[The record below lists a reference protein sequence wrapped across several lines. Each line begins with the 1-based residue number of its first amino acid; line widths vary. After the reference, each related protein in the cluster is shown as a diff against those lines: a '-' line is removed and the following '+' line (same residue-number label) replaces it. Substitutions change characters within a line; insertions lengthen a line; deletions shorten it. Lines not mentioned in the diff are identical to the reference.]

1 MSKILILEASPR
13 TGFCSNI
20 ANRISKQINEEN
32 ELEILTLR
40 SFNINMCRGC
50 TLCLS
55 KGSSKCMF
63 YQDDVKEVLA
73 KLKWADG
80 IIFVVPNYAL
90 GVPGI
95 LKNLFDRLAYLF
107 HRPRL
112 FHKFCIPIVVQGVY
126 GGKQIA
132 KYINEVMGFWG
143 MEPSEGVVVRGG
155 LELSD
160 AKLSDNDIL
169 KINKATKN
177 FVSIV
182 KTGKSK
188 TPSFFRLLI
197 FRSTRTSM
205 VCSNEVLEVD
215 KKFYVQNGWTKSD
228 YFYEIKLTFI
238 KRIVGRL
245 ADAATRRMI
254 LKDKK
259 IKREINS

>member
-1 MSKILILEASPR
+1 MSKILILDASPR
-13 TGFCSNI
+13 TGYCSNI
-20 ANRISKQINEEN
+20 ANKISKQIGKEN
-32 ELEILTLR
+32 QFEILTLR
-40 SFNINMCRGC
+40 SLNITMCKGC

-126 GGKQIA
+126 GGKQIV
-132 KYINEVMGFWG
+132 KYINEVMGCWG
-143 MEPSEGVVVRGG
+143 MEPSGGVVVKGG
-155 LELSD
+155 LELSA
-160 AKLSDNDIL
+160 AKLSDSDIL
-169 KINKATKN
+169 KIKKAMNN
-177 FVSIV
+177 FVYIV
-182 KTGKSK
+182 KTGKIK
-188 TPSFFRLLI
+188 APSFFRLLI

-205 VCSNEVLEVD
+205 KYSSEVLEVD
-215 KKFYVQNGWTKSD
+215 KKFYEQNGWIKSE
-228 YFYEIKLTFI
+228 YFYDIKLTFI
-238 KRIVGRL
+238 KRIVGTL
-245 ADAATRRMI
+245 ADSATRRMI
-254 LKDKK
+254 LNDRM
-259 IKREINS
+259 IK

>member
-1 MSKILILEASPR
+1 
-13 TGFCSNI
+13 
-20 ANRISKQINEEN
+20 
-32 ELEILTLR
+32 
-40 SFNINMCRGC
+40 
-50 TLCLS
+50 
-55 KGSSKCMF
+55 MF

-80 IIFVVPNYAL
+80 MIFIVPNYAL

-112 FHKFCIPIVVQGVY
+112 FRKFFIPIVVQGVY
-126 GGKQIA
+126 GGRQIV

-143 MEPSEGVVVRGG
+143 METFEGVVVRGG

-169 KINKATKN
+169 KIKRAINK

-182 KTGKSK
+182 KIGKLK
-188 TPSFFRLLI
+188 APSFFRLLI

-205 VCSNEVLEVD
+205 EYSNEVLEVD
-215 KKFYVQNGWTKSD
+215 KKFFVQSGWTKSD
-228 YFYEIKLTFI
+228 YFYEIKLTFL

-245 ADAATRRMI
+245 ADVATRRMI
-254 LKDKK
+254 LKDKQ
-259 IKREINS
+259 IKREINT